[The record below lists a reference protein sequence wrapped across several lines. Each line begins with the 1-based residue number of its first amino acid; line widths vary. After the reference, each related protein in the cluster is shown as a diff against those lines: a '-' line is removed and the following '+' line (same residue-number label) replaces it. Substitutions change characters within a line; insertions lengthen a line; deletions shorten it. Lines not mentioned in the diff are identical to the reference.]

1 MSVVQSPS
9 ANQSSATQ
17 PMSFGPEHHVMS
29 AHVGPMSFISLVHAL
44 SSWAGFPDIKTCW
57 CDPICSCKLPS
68 MSFACGSL
76 NTMFLRLLWDR
87 FVWPSATQPF
97 LQVRLNDV
105 CNHLLHLCN
114 DVCLASAEKTE
125 HKKRCFPSL
134 EDGEHKRRAV
144 KPTAYGK
151 KFGLQGRWMV
161 WIAAWMAVWVLVTV
175 TTPERCWKILK
186 AFEESSLIQAEK
198 PGLTLCW
205 HEAWFG
211 SIRSRVQSCEIFELL
226 ESSQVTAIA
235 GTKMQR
241 YAFLDRQNSGEHRG
255 ILQRCDSVSHLTAK
269 STRPRYT
276 LQLQSIKVF
285 H

>member
-1 MSVVQSPS
+1 MFVITFFTCVMMFAWLLLRKQS
-9 ANQSSATQ
+9 
-17 PMSFGPEHHVMS
+17 
-29 AHVGPMSFISLVHAL
+29 I
-44 SSWAGFPDIKTCW
+44 
-57 CDPICSCKLPS
+57 
-68 MSFACGSL
+68 
-76 NTMFLRLLWDR
+76 
-87 FVWPSATQPF
+87 
-97 LQVRLNDV
+97 
-105 CNHLLHLCN
+105 
-114 DVCLASAEKTE
+114 
-125 HKKRCFPSL
+125 KKRCFPSL

-161 WIAAWMAVWVLVTV
+161 WIAAWMAVWVLVAV

-186 AFEESSLIQAEK
+186 VFEGSLLIQAEK

-241 YAFLDRQNSGEHRG
+241 YALLVRQNSREHRG
-255 ILQRCDSVSHLTAK
+255 ILQRCDRC
-269 STRPRYT
+269 TRCSCKVPKFFIRRYWGET
-276 LQLQSIKVF
+276 R
-285 H
+285 